1 MHFIKK
7 NATISINQRSFS
19 VQTIQPAA
27 GRKFP
32 SLVFLHHALGSI
44 AQWKDFPEELAKMTK
59 LPAVLIERLGHG
71 HSGDMPAERG
81 LDYLHK
87 EAFEYLP
94 PVLKELDIERPFLVG
109 HSDGATIALL
119 YASRFPAAGVIAEAP
134 HILVEEQTLEGIREA
149 LKGRE
154 ELRSRLEKYHGEKAD
169 RLINAWADTWLAPW
183 FRNWNIRPELKQ
195 ISAPVMVVQGT
206 ADPYGSLGH
215 LQGIFKALRRR
226 SCAFIVPDC
235 GHFPHAEAREAV
247 LHRMAG
253 FIDYSITHHTT

>member
-7 NATISINQRSFS
+7 KATISINQRSFS

-44 AQWKDFPEELAKMTK
+44 AQWKDFPEELAKMTE

-71 HSGDMPAERG
+71 GSDEMPAERG

-87 EAFEYLP
+87 EALEYLP
-94 PVLKELDIERPFLVG
+94 AVLKELGIERPFLVG

-119 YASRFPAAGVIAEAP
+119 YASRFPTAGVIAEAP

-149 LKGRE
+149 LKNRE
-154 ELRSRLEKYHGEKAD
+154 ELHHRLEKYHGEKAG
-169 RLINAWADTWLAPW
+169 RLIAAWADTWLAPW
-183 FRNWNIRPELKQ
+183 FKNWTIEPELKQ

-206 ADPYGSLGH
+206 ADPYGSMRH
-215 LQGIFKALRRR
+215 LQGVFKALRRR
-226 SCAFIVPDC
+226 CCAFIVPAC
-235 GHFPHAEAREAV
+235 GHFPHMEAREAV
-247 LHRMAG
+247 LLRMAG